1 MQSVTAPVAGSG
13 VVSSVKRSIQV
24 QFIKEGVHR
33 FPGATAPEFK
43 TGDQYDVSYL
53 ANEHSHYFY
62 FTVQI
67 AVTHND
73 RDIEFLQ
80 FRRWLE
86 SLYGPILAMDYKSC
100 EMLAEELIVEI
111 TKRYPGRWMKVSV
124 FEDNINGAHLEFTP
138 EPQQ

>member
-1 MQSVTAPVAGSG
+1 METSNTSKAPFSVVGQI
-13 VVSSVKRSIQV
+13 KRSIQV

-33 FPGATAPEFK
+33 FPGAAAPEFA
-43 TGDQYDVSYL
+43 TGDNYDVSHL

-86 SLYGPILAMDYKSC
+86 SLYGTVLKMDYKSC
-100 EMLAEELIVEI
+100 EMLAEELIGQI
-111 TKRYPGRWMKVSV
+111 NQRYPNRWMRVSV

-138 EPQQ
+138 EQQ